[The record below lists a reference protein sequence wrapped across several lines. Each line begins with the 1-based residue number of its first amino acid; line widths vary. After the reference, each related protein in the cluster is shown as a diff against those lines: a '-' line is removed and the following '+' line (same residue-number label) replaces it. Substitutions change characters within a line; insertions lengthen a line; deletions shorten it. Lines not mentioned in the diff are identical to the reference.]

1 MTEKVKKLKQGPGLD
16 PSITLGPL
24 INNAAVERVRN
35 RDYLSIIPHIR
46 KVPIHTSSEMFIPCS
61 AHLHPFRVMGWDR
74 GKGPLHLGLA
84 WQLINFVVL
93 LCVQVQGHV
102 DDAVAKGAT
111 VTVGGKIPDLP
122 EPYNKVGVPMTPY
135 PPPSLTCQ

>member
-1 MTEKVKKLKQGPGLD
+1 M
-16 PSITLGPL
+16 
-24 INNAAVERVRN
+24 
-35 RDYLSIIPHIR
+35 
-46 KVPIHTSSEMFIPCS
+46 
-61 AHLHPFRVMGWDR
+61 
-74 GKGPLHLGLA
+74 HLGLA